1 MLFDSFKKRIGNL
14 IAINLATVIVI
25 TNPKTKAY
33 ELLGAFHSNGF
44 SVVKLLISSNLFFVF
59 HNDVVL
65 QITCKISI
73 VFL

>member
-33 ELLGAFHSNGF
+33 ELLTGKHVNVMWVCSISF
-44 SVVKLLISSNLFFVF
+44 SYIVTSSIIFIL
-59 HNDVVL
+59 
-65 QITCKISI
+65 TK
-73 VFL
+73 